1 MASLFCCITSAGDI
15 NQADMTIVYRS
26 LSYRL
31 VIAWLSLKCMLR
43 IALCIVYVSYMYRI
57 CIVYVSY
64 MQRVVSGWL
73 AGGKKEICGMLYM
86 CCMSKDLVL
95 IVEWGMLIVE

>member
-64 MQRVVSGWL
+64 MYRICSGWL
-73 AGGKKEICGMLYM
+73 AGGWREEKRKYAECCIC
-86 CCMSKDLVL
+86 V
-95 IVEWGMLIVE
+95 V